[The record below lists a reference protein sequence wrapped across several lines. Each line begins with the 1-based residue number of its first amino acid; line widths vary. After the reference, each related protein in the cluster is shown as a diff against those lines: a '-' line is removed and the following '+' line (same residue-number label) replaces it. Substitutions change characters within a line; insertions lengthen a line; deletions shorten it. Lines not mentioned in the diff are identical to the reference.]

1 MSRTHLKFPY
11 NVTRTVFTFAF
22 FGEDNPECEGVFYV
36 TDIFKSL
43 EFQQLQVEFIYNWTK
58 LAAE

>member
-1 MSRTHLKFPY
+1 
-11 NVTRTVFTFAF
+11 VFTFAF
-22 FGEDNPECEGVFYV
+22 FGEDNPECEGVFYI